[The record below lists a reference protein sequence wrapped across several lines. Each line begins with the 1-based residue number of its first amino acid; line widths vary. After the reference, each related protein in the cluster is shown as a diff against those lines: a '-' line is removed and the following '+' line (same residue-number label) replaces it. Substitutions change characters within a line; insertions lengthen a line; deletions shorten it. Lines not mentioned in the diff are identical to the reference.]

1 MRKGEEMVALA
12 RIPHRR
18 LVLILA
24 GLAALVAA
32 GLALH
37 LPRSLEAARL
47 LWQLARDDA
56 PALAPVAASWTGGAG
71 DLYRPPQG
79 ARAGL
84 LLVPGAAETG
94 KDDPRLVTF
103 ARALAAH
110 GFLVLVPDLPGP
122 KVLRVGSADIGGI
135 AAAAL
140 HLLSLPHGA
149 GPVGIA
155 AVSYG
160 VGPALLAALE
170 PELGARIG
178 FLVSLGGYYD
188 TTSVITFFTTG
199 YWRAAPGEPWRLG
212 QPNRYGKW
220 VFVLANA
227 SRLDSAPDRE
237 RLDHLARQKLA
248 DLGADVSGLESSLGP
263 EGRAVMAL
271 LDNRDPGRVPAL
283 IATLP
288 ERIQAEIAAL
298 DLERRDLTALH
309 AQVLLIHGRDD
320 AIVPYGESVA
330 LAQALGARAHLYLLD
345 HLAHASLAPG
355 DLADGW
361 RLWRAAGRLLALR
374 DGG

>member
-1 MRKGEEMVALA
+1 MA
-12 RIPHRR
+12 RIPLCR

-24 GLAALVAA
+24 GLAALIAA
-32 GLALH
+32 GLVLH
-37 LPRSLEAARL
+37 LPRSLEAAQL
-47 LWQLARDDA
+47 LWQLARGDA
-56 PALAPVAASWTGGAG
+56 PMLAPIAASWAGGAG

-103 ARALAAH
+103 ARTLAAH

-122 KVLRVGSADIGGI
+122 KALQVGSADIAGI
-135 AAAAL
+135 AAAVL
-140 HLLSLPHGA
+140 HLLDLPHGA

-188 TTSVITFFTTG
+188 TTSVVTFFTTG
-199 YWRAAPGEPWRLG
+199 YWRPAPGEPWRRG

-237 RLDHLARQKLA
+237 RLDQLARRKLA
-248 DLGADVSGLESSLGP
+248 DLDADVSGLERGLGP

-271 LDNRDPGRVPAL
+271 LDNRDPAQVPAL

-298 DLERRDLTALH
+298 DLRGADLTALH

-320 AIVPYGESVA
+320 AIVPYSESVA

-345 HLAHASLAPG
+345 HLAHAALEPG